1 VTVNRPRQRSA
12 SLKRRLGHRLRRLPA
27 PVWALALIYG
37 VGGAMCL
44 FAAAF
49 PISKSAPTT
58 LATVVGIILICG
70 SLLLLRIGGAVSTRG
85 LQVAAFAGTIVNS
98 VLVANCTTNYGG
110 ALNSFAYLWIG
121 IYAGQFFEQRAARF
135 QAAALVVASGV
146 ALWLSGLPG
155 MITAWALVAGSSVL
169 ATEAL
174 ARLNSRVRT
183 QLVTDPLTGLL
194 NRSGFVDAAERMRS
208 VADRSGLPISIAL
221 IDLDQF
227 KQVNDRQGHAAGD
240 ELLVDLGHDWRA
252 ELRGSEVLARFGGDE
267 FALALVGTERAG
279 AEDAL
284 RRLRLASPA
293 NWSVG
298 LVEWRQGE
306 SLDRAMARADE
317 ELYRAKRDSRELRAA
332 TSLVA

>member
-1 VTVNRPRQRSA
+1 
-12 SLKRRLGHRLRRLPA
+12 
-27 PVWALALIYG
+27 
-37 VGGAMCL
+37 M
-44 FAAAF
+44 
-49 PISKSAPTT
+49 
-58 LATVVGIILICG
+58 
-70 SLLLLRIGGAVSTRG
+70 
-85 LQVAAFAGTIVNS
+85 
-98 VLVANCTTNYGG
+98 
-110 ALNSFAYLWIG
+110 
-121 IYAGQFFEQRAARF
+121 
-135 QAAALVVASGV
+135 LVVASGV
-146 ALWLSGLPG
+146 ALYLSGLPG

-208 VADRSGLPISIAL
+208 VADRTGLPISIAL

-227 KQVNDRQGHAAGD
+227 KEVNDRQGHAAGD
-240 ELLVDLGHDWRA
+240 ELLVELGRDWRA

-293 NWSVG
+293 DWSVG
-298 LVEWRQGE
+298 TGRVAPGE

-317 ELYRAKRDSRELRAA
+317 ELYRAKRGSRELRAA
-332 TSLVA
+332 SSLVA